1 MSIQGQQLNVC
12 YTQQA
17 LHDCV
22 SLLEESSEVCWCA
35 RIYHVDVF
43 KERRASNGI
52 DMRICI
58 IHRCSNILAFLL
70 RTTQLG
76 PIFDEAEG
84 ARAKKIA
91 GSAFFLRRHKISRL
105 GTGTWY
111 QYLNLIG
118 QRCPNLIG

>member
-1 MSIQGQQLNVC
+1 MNKLNVEAMSIQGQQLNVC

-22 SLLEESSEVCWCA
+22 SLLEEFSVVCWCA

-43 KERRASNGI
+43 KERRASNSI

-58 IHRCSNILAFLL
+58 IHRYSNILAFLL

-76 PIFDEAEG
+76 PIFNEAEG
-84 ARAKKIA
+84 ARVKKLPA
-91 GSAFFLRRHKISRL
+91 QSFFFCG
-105 GTGTWY
+105 GTKSPGWERERGT
-111 QYLNLIG
+111 NT
-118 QRCPNLIG
+118 